1 MEKSLHSF
9 QQPSERLVFLFPVM
23 VACDAFLLQWALQR
37 LTGVLHVFALTCAQF
52 GTGATGRRPG
62 CPSALMECEDKG
74 VSGRTAPCAG
84 HCLLRTQTGL
94 FSSPVAIS
102 APQDVLVGPEVKP
115 QPADLA

>member
-74 VSGRTAPCAG
+74 VSGEYSSLCWSLPSKNPDWPLFQSCSHQCSSGCPSRTRGKATTC
-84 HCLLRTQTGL
+84 
-94 FSSPVAIS
+94 
-102 APQDVLVGPEVKP
+102 
-115 QPADLA
+115 